1 MPGVTDFLARLTALA
16 ATGGL
21 DGPDGLRYNA
31 SLPELAAHYGD
42 PWDGGRIHR
51 ESRWP
56 HGFSWG
62 DVQTVFCHCRRLQSL
77 SLPVWHGELELPVAG
92 GGLVTLD
99 THVAESALIAALTSA
114 GCRWETVTYENV
126 PDQRTLEVAVAEEV
140 RVAFV
145 LTDRD
150 GHQARDGRA
159 DREGR
164 DAPPP
169 EDWLLNKALLWGY
182 DHTDCPEP
190 DRTLPDDGWGASP
203 N

>member
-1 MPGVTDFLARLTALA
+1 MTDFLARLTALA

-21 DGPDGLRYNA
+21 DGFDGLRYNA

-56 HGFSWG
+56 HGFGWG

-77 SLPVWHGELELPVAG
+77 SLPVWHGELELPLAG
-92 GGLVTLD
+92 GGLRTFD
-99 THVAESALIAALTSA
+99 THVTESSLVAALTAA

-126 PDQRTLEVAVAEEV
+126 PDQRTLEVAVAEEI

-145 LTDRD
+145 LTDRED
-150 GHQARDGRA
+150 
-159 DREGR
+159 R
-164 DAPPP
+164 DAPPLD
-169 EDWLLNKALLWGY
+169 DWVLNKALLWGY

-190 DRTLPDDGWGASP
+190 DRTLPDDGWGAAP